1 MAGYDQGMLGLIG
14 WIVQLA
20 IASVGFAVVLG
31 MLFERRPRWKTAW
44 RGRPIG
50 RAPRWWLGLTGSLKE
65 SAALTERQVLLA
77 GCGIRIEPAAYLAAR
92 RSLLALLVL
101 IALLAYLQRGK
112 LIPSVFGWYL
122 FFAALAGLLLVL
134 FDRAALESYRQH
146 RTDRIRKELVV
157 VSSQL
162 LYYEG
167 AKLHLHGKLMRCLP
181 YTRVLRGEMQ
191 LLLNEWYHDA
201 DVALTRFKSRVGTG
215 EAYGFAETLR
225 ALRMNENGEIYE
237 MLRETVREFKAKIE
251 IAKAGR
257 KETASYFLFVL
268 AGIPILY
275 SFQIFIYPWVQ
286 ESQKLFDKLGS

>member
-1 MAGYDQGMLGLIG
+1 MASYDQGMFGLIG

-20 IASVGFAVVLG
+20 IGAVGFAIVLRL
-31 MLFERRPRWKTAW
+31 LFERRPRWRTAR
-44 RGRPIG
+44 RGIHADNVPK
-50 RAPRWWLGLTGSLKE
+50 WWLRLTGSLTE
-65 SAALTERQVLLA
+65 SSALSERRTLLA
-77 GCGIRIEPAAYLAAR
+77 GCGIRIEPELYLASR
-92 RSLLALLVL
+92 RSLLAFLPAL
-101 IALLAYLQRGK
+101 ALLAQWQGGK
-112 LIPSVFGWYL
+112 AIPAVYGWYAL
-122 FFAALAGLLLVL
+122 FAACALWALAL
-134 FDRAALESYRQH
+134 FDRAALESYKQY

-167 AKLHLHGKLMRCLP
+167 SKLHLHGKLLRCLP
-181 YTRVLRGEMQ
+181 YTRVLRSEMQ

-201 DVALTRFKSRVGTG
+201 DLALNRFKTRIGTG

-225 ALRMNENGEIYE
+225 ALRMNEGEAVYE
-237 MLRETVREFKAKIE
+237 MLRETLREYKAKIE
-251 IAKAGR
+251 LSKAGR

>member
-1 MAGYDQGMLGLIG
+1 MASYDQGMFGLIG

-20 IASVGFAVVLG
+20 IGTIGFAVVLRL
-31 MLFERRPRWKTAW
+31 LFERRPRWRTAR
-44 RGRPIG
+44 RGLHADNVPK
-50 RAPRWWLGLTGSLKE
+50 WWLRLTGSLTE
-65 SAALTERQVLLA
+65 SAALTERRTLLA
-77 GCGIRIEPAAYLAAR
+77 GCGIRIEPELYLASR
-92 RSLLALLVL
+92 RSLLAFLPAL
-101 IALLAYLQRGK
+101 ALLAQWQGGK
-112 LIPSVFGWYL
+112 AIPAVYGWYAL
-122 FFAALAGLLLVL
+122 FAACALWALVL
-134 FDRAALESYRQH
+134 FDRAALESYKQY

-167 AKLHLHGKLMRCLP
+167 SKLHLHGKLLRCLP
-181 YTRVLRGEMQ
+181 YTRVLRSEMQ

-201 DVALTRFKSRVGTG
+201 DLALNRFKTRTGTG

-225 ALRMNENGEIYE
+225 ALRMNEGEAVYE
-237 MLRETVREFKAKIE
+237 MLRETLREYKAKIE
-251 IAKAGR
+251 LSKAGR